1 MRSNNTWLRCK
12 TIDLNRNSTCWNI
25 KQNGNKETNVNMKN
39 RKNSQQKKQNL
50 VHKQCKFNIFNGFRC
65 TIARFTSATS
75 HESNAWAHALNDR
88 PQTTYHN
95 ECECEKKQIANINAF
110 SLHLKYSIYA
120 HKSVYCVCV
129 LHGFFS
135 HFFPFA
141 IIRHITSS
149 SHQHLSTDQDCFLF
163 VCFTLGIAT

>member
-1 MRSNNTWLRCK
+1 
-12 TIDLNRNSTCWNI
+12 
-25 KQNGNKETNVNMKN
+25 MKN
-39 RKNSQQKKQNL
+39 RKKSQQKIKQNI

-129 LHGFFS
+129 LHGLFSSFFFS
-135 HFFPFA
+135 CA
-141 IIRHITSS
+141 TIRHITSS

-163 VCFTLGIAT
+163 VCFTLAIAT